1 MALPR
6 QSLPPQPD
14 SRLPLA
20 EYFWIAGVDDAQL
33 LDAFTPARWS
43 YEGSDAHG
51 HGGAA
56 ERPPGETIE
65 EDGDAEEEATLSPLA
80 SPTSSS
86 FQRLS
91 RLSSSTPDSFADSDG
106 GTTRIRSNRSSRTIL
121 AKPPREHI
129 PSMLI
134 SDQDFEKAM
143 DKFTNDRES
152 FFLDLNFNS
161 IGSKSKLDGRRTRQK
176 TQKIVADDASPNS
189 NSMPSRAIGSV
200 RRHLSFKDGPNFKR
214 QSLAA
219 GRRASTK
226 TTRRISTYNAVV
238 PRPEA
243 LHTSAQEHPLRRK
256 FEPVLLDKYPRPAMA
271 EVSSRIPFPD
281 YLPMFAFPNDIS
293 IISSDSKPRS
303 HWHEFSMTVADNS
316 KIPAVCLIVYVP
328 LTRTT
333 AHELEKRCEEWRK
346 ANMTDVER
354 EMAAS
359 LAERLAAERAKLS
372 RLLLKLPDA
381 PQGTDAREDL
391 EDEISAVEERISV
404 MADMLRP
411 LRHGAAS
418 RIEGLTDGDTGLW
431 IPRAYGLIGRDPS
444 LLGFWRQWLRA
455 VTVPMHDGSILRV
468 PASSP
473 RVGLWQPLERYVHCL
488 CSLAQSPTSSKI
500 QIDLAVRDLHLYA
513 KKEASNELPGS
524 RTTDLYPLFRAL
536 TIPNIIFLI
545 EYVLAESRIILL
557 SSHTAMLQL
566 VSKAIIELIWPL
578 KWCGVYIPVLPA
590 RLIQALEAPC
600 PYICGVE
607 RGYGKFDMP
616 ESDFVLVDLD
626 QNELKSTDPPPPLPK
641 HIRRKLQALLH
652 QASPLHH
659 SFGVAP
665 GPPAYAVEA
674 FPYNAFSADCES
686 VFTATTRSTNLASL
700 VGISSSMFGSQA
712 ASEGI
717 KRPPTLNVFQSA
729 SGTRGKSIERPTT
742 ASTSKDS
749 VRPGSGHSP
758 APTGH
763 LHPPPSSRADS
774 GYALQTSLREKRSG
788 HFDSFSKRNGSISG
802 LPQAM
807 RRKGSLPLVRHV
819 SSPSTVSMSPDMPWS
834 NYAPSMYAQSTLAA
848 STIMP
853 GMVVQPVF
861 NTNNMVWV
869 EAHCLHWHSQEG
881 GDPTCILCNERL
893 TDGFYR
899 CSGCGCVV
907 HNRCAPEISLV
918 CPAAFYPDQIRA
930 AFARCFAG
938 LFYTYKK
945 FMMPLSAGERK
956 KNPKR
961 VFKFDAA
968 AFQRSLPH
976 DNAGYIELLTQ
987 TQAFNEFISDRES
1000 LNAAQSM
1007 QIQLFDNI
1015 ITAKRNRTG
1024 RFRQD
1029 MRSLASRRIS
1039 FGRVV
1044 SGGGGAG
1051 DRTVPDVLN
1060 DMSTHQWR
1068 IVTAPGNNERFDMEA
1083 FAKGRDYYAIVS
1095 RVPGRLEDEFFHLP
1109 EASSRRATVR
1119 ESTPQLPQLPN
1130 INGQVGLGLLGY
1142 KDEERM
1148 KKVRREVPGSRTNLR
1163 ERLNGLRMN
1172 SPNPSQEGGAN
1183 EGK

>member
-6 QSLPPQPD
+6 QASLPPQPD

-33 LDAFTPARWS
+33 LDALPR
-43 YEGSDAHG
+43 
-51 HGGAA
+51 
-56 ERPPGETIE
+56 ETIE

-91 RLSSSTPDSFADSDG
+91 RMSSSTPDSVVDSDG
-106 GTTRIRSNRSSRTIL
+106 GTARIKSNRSSRTIL

-134 SDQDFEKAM
+134 SDQDFEKAI

-152 FFLDLNFNS
+152 FFLDLNLNLSS
-161 IGSKSKLDGRRTRQK
+161 IGSKSKSAGRRSRPKAQR
-176 TQKIVADDASPNS
+176 IVSDESGASP
-189 NSMPSRAIGSV
+189 NSMPSRAMGSV

-214 QSLAA
+214 QSTATT
-219 GRRASTK
+219 RRASTK
-226 TTRRISTYNAVV
+226 ATKRISTYNAVV

-243 LHTSAQEHPLRRK
+243 LQTSAQEHPLRRK
-256 FEPVLLDKYPRPAMA
+256 FEPVLLDKYPRPDMP
-271 EVSSRIPFPD
+271 EISSRIPFPD

-333 AHELEKRCEEWRK
+333 AYELEKRCEEWRK

-372 RLLLKLPDA
+372 RLLLRLPEA
-381 PQGTDAREDL
+381 PQGTDAREEL
-391 EDEISAVEERISV
+391 EDEISHVEERISV
-404 MADMLRP
+404 MSDMLRP

-473 RVGLWQPLERYVHCL
+473 KVGVWQPLERYVHCL
-488 CSLAQSPTSSKI
+488 CSLASSPTSSKI

-545 EYVLAESRIILL
+545 EYVLAESRVILL

-600 PYICGVE
+600 PYICGIE

-665 GPPAYAVEA
+665 GPPAYVVEA
-674 FPYNAFSADCES
+674 FPHNAFSADAES

-700 VGISSSMFGSQA
+700 VGISSSMFGAQA
-712 ASEGI
+712 ASDGI
-717 KRPPTLNVFQSA
+717 RRPPTLNAFQPA

-742 ASTSKDS
+742 SSTAKDS
-749 VRPGSGHSP
+749 VGPGSGHSP
-758 APTGH
+758 ARTGY
-763 LHPPPSSRADS
+763 LHPPATPISRTDS

-853 GMVVQPVF
+853 GMVVQPAL
-861 NTNNMVWV
+861 NTNTMTWV
-869 EAHCLHWHSQEG
+869 EAHCLQWHPQEG
-881 GDPTCILCNERL
+881 DLACVVCNEKPS
-893 TDGFYR
+893 DGFYR

-907 HNRCAPEISLV
+907 HNRCAAEITLV

-930 AFARCFAG
+930 AFARCFAA

-945 FMMPLSAGERK
+945 FMIPLSAGERK
-956 KNPKR
+956 KAPKR
-961 VFKFDAA
+961 AFKFDSA

-976 DNAGYIELLTQ
+976 DNADYIELLTQ
-987 TQAFNEFISDRES
+987 TQAFNEFISDRE
-1000 LNAAQSM
+1000 LLTGAQSV

-1029 MRSLASRRIS
+1029 MRNLASRKIS
-1039 FGRVV
+1039 FGRVISG
-1044 SGGGGAG
+1044 SGGG
-1051 DRTVPDVLN
+1051 DRPAPDVLN
-1060 DMSTHQWR
+1060 DVSTHQWR
-1068 IVTAPGNNERFDMEA
+1068 IVPAPGNSERFDMEA
-1083 FAKGRDYYAIVS
+1083 FAKGRDYYAIIS
-1095 RVPGRLEDEFFHLP
+1095 RVPGRLEDEFLHLP
-1109 EASSRRATVR
+1109 EVTSKKAVR
-1119 ESTPQLPQLPN
+1119 ESAPQLPQLPN
-1130 INGQVGLGLLGY
+1130 IDGQVGLGLLGF
-1142 KDEERM
+1142 KDEHKM
-1148 KKVRREVPGSRTNLR
+1148 KKVRKDVPAPKSTLR

-1172 SPNPSQEGGAN
+1172 SPNVNQEDGAS
-1183 EGK
+1183 E